1 MHNNEILGAI
11 QQAIT
16 SGDFTLPGG
25 QLAPAQQEAFFQ
37 YLRDVRNP
45 LLSMVRMRQMS
56 QKTEDIEKMH
66 LGEPITEAA
75 AENSEALYD
84 VEPQFGQAVRVD
96 AVKLRSSWEVTT
108 DINWQQIEKAKI
120 QATIM
125 DNMARRAAADMELLA
140 VQGDDGLTGTDRYE
154 KLLKANDGWGVIT
167 EEAHLV
173 DAKGSEPVYDLF
185 SDAWLRMPDHLKGD
199 PDLKWLWNPAVRVK
213 LAKSLMGRQDAAG
226 TNALQLKIDGPLG
239 IPFVEAS
246 AIPRNKT
253 ISALAAATAAQLRSA
268 TSGPFY
274 ITSTAK
280 NIKIGLN
287 NITAITVDLST
298 LLKNSVTKGPVHTR
312 EIAKKIN
319 DDLVADGGYGTAYAN
334 VARDDGD
341 GFLLLTSPLKGATTP
356 DTSEIEINGGGA
368 PSNSASTVVFNDAG
382 TVTVAGEDAGAGKS
396 KTGTFI
402 WLVNPMNF
410 IYGVLDRTRVHSF
423 FKQEFD
429 KTQVVMYNWTDYQ
442 VEELDAV
449 VKITNVQS

>member
-1 MHNNEILGAI
+1 MHNNDTLGAI

-25 QLAPAQQEAFFQ
+25 ELAPAQQEAFFQ
-37 YLRDVRNP
+37 YLRDVSRP
-45 LLSMVRMRQMS
+45 LLSIVRFRQMK

-75 AENSEALYD
+75 AEDTAAPYD
-84 VEPQFGQAVRVD
+84 AEPQFGQAVRLD
-96 AVKLRSSWEVTT
+96 AVKLRSSWEITT
-108 DINWQQIEKAKI
+108 DVNWQQIEKSKI

-125 DNMARRAAADMELLA
+125 DAMSRRAAADMELLA
-140 VQGDDGLTGTDRYE
+140 VQGDTTISATDRYSN
-154 KLLKANDGWGVIT
+154 LLKANDGWGKLT
-167 EEAHLV
+167 DEAHIV

-185 SDAWLRMPDHLKGD
+185 SDAWLRLPDHFKGD
-199 PDLKWLWNPAVRVK
+199 PDLRWVWNPAVRVK
-213 LAKSLMGRQDAAG
+213 LAKSLMGRQDIAG
-226 TNALQLKIDGPLG
+226 TNALQLKVDGPLG

-246 AIPRNKT
+246 AVPRNKT
-253 ISALAAATAAQLRSA
+253 ITGLGSATSAELRSA
-268 TSGPFY
+268 TTGPFY

-280 NIKIGLN
+280 NLKIGLD
-287 NITAITVDLST
+287 NIAPVTIDLST
-298 LLKNSVTKGPVHTR
+298 LLKNNVTKGPVHTR

-319 DDLVADGGYGTAYAN
+319 DTLVADPNYGAKYAN

-341 GFLLLTSPLKGATTP
+341 GFLLLVSPLKGATTP

-368 PSNSASTVVFNDAG
+368 PANSASTLIFNNAG
-382 TVTVAGEDAGAGKS
+382 TITVTGDNAGSGKS

-423 FKQEFD
+423 FAQAND
-429 KTQVVMYNWTDYQ
+429 KTQIVMYNWTDYQ

-449 VKITNVQS
+449 VKIVNVQS